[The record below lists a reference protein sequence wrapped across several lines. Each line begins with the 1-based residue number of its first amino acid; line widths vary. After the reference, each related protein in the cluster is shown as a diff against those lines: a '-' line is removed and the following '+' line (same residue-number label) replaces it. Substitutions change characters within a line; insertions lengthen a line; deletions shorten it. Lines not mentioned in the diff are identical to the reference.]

1 MPSDLPPNS
10 KHHMD
15 IWIKRFRNAETINE
29 TNKVIIPGDPERQ
42 IEQLRRKEGI
52 PLLDTVVKD
61 LQSLSEQY
69 QVKF

>member
-1 MPSDLPPNS
+1 
-10 KHHMD
+10 
-15 IWIKRFRNAETINE
+15 
-29 TNKVIIPGDPERQ
+29 GDPERRMD
-42 IEQLRRKEGI
+42 QLRRKEGI